1 MSDDNTVPRSILA
14 PLQGVTVDEAHDVVR
29 RLEAAIEARRNCW
42 TCAHDETRRT
52 AGGMEFHVCRVPAR
66 RELAEWI
73 EQHVAPPSPD
83 VPPSMPPRDAPPC
96 PAWAALSG
104 WPNGGRMVA
113 E

>member
-52 AGGMEFHVCRVPAR
+52 AGGMEFHVCGCAQ
-66 RELAEWI
+66 AEGVVDWI

-96 PAWAALSG
+96 PAWSLRRGDS
-104 WPNGGRMVA
+104 
-113 E
+113 